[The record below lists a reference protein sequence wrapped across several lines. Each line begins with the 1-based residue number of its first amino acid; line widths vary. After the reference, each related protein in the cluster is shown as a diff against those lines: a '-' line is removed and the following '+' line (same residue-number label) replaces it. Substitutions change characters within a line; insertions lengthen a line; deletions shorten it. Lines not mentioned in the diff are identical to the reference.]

1 MLGINKCGT
10 FASCLGNTSLGIYC
24 IIYSCLAL
32 QMHFGIYWPGNIFP
46 GLQMF
51 HQPALSLDQNMM
63 QIGSERW
70 GMRIQRLFFPLIFFP
85 LGEESVSGEVMT
97 MKWYID
103 SLRQKYTL

>member
-10 FASCLGNTSLGIYC
+10 FAFYLGNASLGIRC
-24 IIYSCLAL
+24 IIYSRLAL
-32 QMHFGIYWPGNIFP
+32 QMYFGIYWPGNVFP

-70 GMRIQRLFFPLIFFP
+70 GMRIQCLFFPLNFFP
-85 LGEESVSGEVMT
+85 LGEESFSG
-97 MKWYID
+97 
-103 SLRQKYTL
+103 